1 MTAVKKWV
9 AAGSSAAVLAGGL
22 FLGAPAAHADTCA
35 APGASA
41 TVSNLVTAA
50 GQLHDTSVHF
60 NSLVTDQNVLAQL
73 ETQQTVLEDAIVNDD
88 TIDRAQAAWTEILR
102 LQGSYAAATEDS
114 AVDAAYAATTAAAG
128 NFESAAREARA
139 QGEVFMED
147 GADLIALFESNCGPL
162 ITGTGTGGD
171 DSHDW
176 SGTGNSGDWTGT
188 GAEGD
193 SASGVNQGI
202 NMQTAGEGGPGA
214 GLLAALLASVAA
226 VAGAVAFRI
235 RRARA

>member
-35 APGASA
+35 APAASA

-50 GQLHDTSVHF
+50 DHLHDTSVHF
-60 NSLVTDQNVLAQL
+60 NSLVADAGTLAQL
-73 ETQQTVLEDAIVNDD
+73 ETAQADLENAIVHSD
-88 TIDRAQAAWTEILR
+88 TMGPARDAWNTILG
-102 LQGSYAAATEDS
+102 LQQGYADATEDP
-114 AVDAAYAATTAAAG
+114 AVDAAAAASAAAAANFQTAATD
-128 NFESAAREARA
+128 ARA
-139 QGEVFMED
+139 QGEVYMED
-147 GADLIALFESNCGPL
+147 GAALLALFQGNCGGL
-162 ITGTGTGGD
+162 LTGTD
-171 DSHDW
+171 
-176 SGTGNSGDWTGT
+176 DWTGAGDWT

-202 NMQTAGEGGPGA
+202 NMQTAEENGPGA
-214 GLLAALLASVAA
+214 GVLAALLASVAA
-226 VAGAVAFRI
+226 VAGAVAFRV

>member
-41 TVSNLVTAA
+41 TLSNLVTAA
-50 GQLHDTSVHF
+50 GHLHDTSVHF

-73 ETQQTVLEDAIVNDD
+73 ETQQAVLEDAIVNDE

-114 AVDAAYAATTAAAG
+114 AVDAAYAASSSAAA
-128 NFESAAREARA
+128 NFEASAREARA
-139 QGEVFMED
+139 QGEVYMED
-147 GADLIALFESNCGPL
+147 GAALVALFQSNCGPL

-176 SGTGNSGDWTGT
+176 TGT
-188 GAEGD
+188 GDRTGTDAEGD

-214 GLLAALLASVAA
+214 GLLAALLASGAA

>member
-41 TVSNLVTAA
+41 TVSTLVTAA
-50 GQLHDTSVHF
+50 ADLHDTSVHF

-73 ETQQTVLEDAIVNDD
+73 EAQQTVLEDAIVNDD

-114 AVDAAYAATTAAAG
+114 AVDAAYAASSSAAA
-128 NFESAAREARA
+128 NFEASAREARA
-139 QGEVFMED
+139 QGEVYMED
-147 GADLIALFESNCGPL
+147 GAALVALFESNCGPL

-176 SGTGNSGDWTGT
+176 TGTGNSGDWTGT

-214 GLLAALLASVAA
+214 GLLAALLASGAA

>member
-22 FLGAPAAHADTCA
+22 FLGAPAAHAESC
-35 APGASA
+35 PPPSA
-41 TVSNLVTAA
+41 TVSNLVSSADR
-50 GQLHDTSVHF
+50 LHDTGVRF

-73 ETQQTVLEDAIVNDD
+73 QAQQAVLEDAIVNDD
-88 TIDRAQAAWTEILR
+88 TIDRAQAAWNEILR
-102 LQGSYAAATEDS
+102 LQGAYAAATEDP
-114 AVDAAYAATTAAAG
+114 AVDEAYAATTAAAAG
-128 NFESAAREARA
+128 FETAAREARA
-139 QGEVFMED
+139 QGEVFMEN
-147 GADLIALFESNCGPL
+147 GACLLGLFANNNGSPT
-162 ITGTGTGGD
+162 TGTGTDG
-171 DSHDW
+171 
-176 SGTGNSGDWTGT
+176 SGDWTGT

-214 GLLAALLASVAA
+214 GLLAALLASGAA

>member
-50 GQLHDTSVHF
+50 DHLHDTSVHF
-60 NSLVTDQNVLAQL
+60 NSLVTDAATLAQL
-73 ETQQTVLEDAIVNDD
+73 EAAQTDLENAIVQAD
-88 TIDRAQAAWTEILR
+88 TMGPARDAWNTILG
-102 LQGSYAAATEDS
+102 LQEAYAAATEDP
-114 AVDAAYAATTAAAG
+114 AIDEAYAASSTAAA
-128 NFESAAREARA
+128 NFQAAATEARV
-139 QGEVFMED
+139 QGDVYMED
-147 GADLIALFESNCGPL
+147 GADLVALFQGNCGAL
-162 ITGTGTGGD
+162 LTDT
-171 DSHDW
+171 
-176 SGTGNSGDWTGT
+176 GDWTGADDSDDWT

-214 GLLAALLASVAA
+214 GLLAALLASGAA
-226 VAGAVAFRI
+226 VAAAVAFRI
-235 RRARA
+235 RRAHA